1 MKLFG
6 RTKGRRRTAAFVA
19 AAGIFAA
26 AFAGVATTNASA
38 ADASTAQRGTT
49 ITSTGLRPGQV
60 KHVWLI
66 ILENKS
72 YDATFTGLNQN
83 SYLWKTLP
91 AQGVLLKNSYGTG
104 HYSMDNYLSM
114 VAGQAPQADT
124 QADCNVVN
132 TRFGSDRSI
141 IRSGKDAGQVRSLAN
156 ASQPSGAN
164 APDGS
169 NGCTYPHATPTL
181 FNQLDAAH
189 KTWKGYAQDLGN
201 QPGREDGVCGAPGT
215 AANNPKTNPTYLTP
229 TADHPAPTGVTS
241 FTGAQANDQYVA
253 KHFPFPWFEGLTGT
267 AGAHGSAAKSL
278 TTPAQGGT
286 DCDAAHIANLDSSS
300 NGLFRD
306 LQHEKT
312 TPAFSWITPNNCSD
326 AHDAVC
332 KGNNLSGSFTSS
344 GQPVYQSG
352 TPAPES
358 TTPKNHTGG
367 LYASDLFLKYYVPM
381 IERSAAFKDG
391 GLIDITFDEANP
403 PFTYTGNSFNN
414 ANHYGPTLSD
424 KPDASSGIAA
434 DRAGENINGKNV
446 AYEPTGPN
454 STLGKDAK
462 GNQLYPGPGDN
473 AFIDRPPVCTQTSP
487 TLVPANC
494 VPGIVR
500 GGSGNTPGA
509 RTDAV
514 AANTASSYVSDQ
526 SIVATDTGRGVTD
539 TTDTTGPGGISPIPA
554 DTFVGAVSDTGPQ
567 FPTTSSGSVVNGSFQ
582 LLDASGN
589 PVTPTGPVTSLTLSA
604 EGAPGFLSTGQTAD
618 PLYDATDATPG
629 GGDTGS
635 VLISPLIKPGTVSTT
650 YYNHYSWLRTMEDLF
665 GVSRGDDHQRLPGGT
680 VSDGVDGRGH
690 LGYAGQ
696 AGLEPYG
703 PDVFN
708 NASPRHHR

>member
-6 RTKGRRRTAAFVA
+6 RTTGRRRTAAFVA

-26 AFAGVATTNASA
+26 AFAGVASTTASA

-91 AQGVLLKNSYGTG
+91 AQGVLLKNSFGTG
-104 HYSMDNYLSM
+104 HYSMDNYISM
-114 VAGQAPQADT
+114 VSGQGPQADT
-124 QADCNVVN
+124 QSDCNVVD
-132 TRFGSDRSI
+132 TRFGSNRSI
-141 IRSGKDAGQVRSLAN
+141 IRAGEDAGQVRSLAN

-189 KTWKGYAQDLGN
+189 KTWKGYAQDLGA
-201 QPGREDGVCGAPGT
+201 QPGREDGTCGAPGT
-215 AANNPKTNPTYLTP
+215 TENNPETNPTYLTP
-229 TADHPAPTGVTS
+229 TSDHPAPTGVTS

-267 AGAHGSAAKSL
+267 AGAHGAAAKSL

-332 KGNNLSGSFTSS
+332 KGNNLSGAFTSS

-352 TPAPES
+352 TPAPQS

-381 IERSAAFKDG
+381 IERSPAFKDG

-424 KPDASSGIAA
+424 KPGASSGIAA
-434 DRAGENINGKNV
+434 DRAGENIDGKNV
-446 AYEPTGPN
+446 AFEPTGPN

-462 GNQLYPGPGDN
+462 GNQLYPGPGYN

-494 VPGIVR
+494 VPDIVR

-526 SIVATDTGRGVTD
+526 SIVATDTGRGVVD
-539 TTDTTGPGGISPIPA
+539 TTDTTGPGGTSPIPA

-567 FPTTSSGSVVNGSFQ
+567 FPTTASGSVVDGSFQ

-589 PVTPTGPVTSLTLSA
+589 PVTPTGAVTSLTLSA

-650 YYNHYSWLRTMEDLF
+650 YYNHYSWLRTMEDVF

-680 VSDGVDGRGH
+680 VSGGVDGRGH

-708 NASPRHHR
+708 NARHR